1 MFIMKE
7 GARTYYVPFSQV
19 GWAMEE
25 HGRYSLYVN
34 GHGYNFDKRTRVAK
48 ETFDEYMEWLMKK
61 ENIENLDNVIIEEYT
76 RW

>member
-48 ETFDEYMEWLMKK
+48 ETFDEYMEW
-61 ENIENLDNVIIEEYT
+61 
-76 RW
+76 